1 MNGNILITGASRGI
15 GLALTKKFLE
25 NNFTVYT
32 LTTSIKDEL
41 KSLSVNYPDKL
52 FNYICD
58 VTKENTII
66 EAFNEISKK
75 IEFIN
80 IIINN
85 AAVHLE
91 DRNKDINEMDFESIK
106 RTFDVNS
113 VGPLRI
119 IKHFIPLLKKG
130 RLKKIINIS
139 SEAGSI
145 GDAWRKSEFGY
156 CMSKSALNMAS
167 KILQNRFKEDNIKV
181 LAIHPGWVSTDMGG
195 KEAPIL
201 PDESAKKVYDL
212 IIKEWKISDSI
223 YYDLDGKEMNW

>member
-15 GLALTKKFLE
+15 GLALTKKFLK

-32 LTTSIKDEL
+32 LTTSIRDEL
-41 KSLSVNYPDKL
+41 KSLSGIYQGKL

-181 LAIHPGWVSTDMGG
+181 LAIHPGS
-195 KEAPIL
+195 
-201 PDESAKKVYDL
+201 
-212 IIKEWKISDSI
+212 
-223 YYDLDGKEMNW
+223 